1 MRVALDT
8 NILAYAEGVGDAI
21 RCDAARSLI
30 ERLPSGRVLL
40 PAQTLGELVRVIT
53 AKKGLPASSAKELIL
68 GWADAFEVADST
80 WTSFQS
86 ALDLVA
92 DHQLQ
97 IWDALIMAVAADN
110 HCRFLL
116 TEDLQ
121 AGFTWRGVTVINPF
135 TQTDHPQLQSLL
147 S

>member
-8 NILAYAEGVGDAI
+8 NILAYAEGVGDAV
-21 RCDAARSLI
+21 RCEAARLLI
-30 ERLPSGRVLL
+30 ERLPSGKVIL
-40 PAQTLGELVRVIT
+40 PAQTLGELFRVIT
-53 AKKGLPASSAKELIL
+53 AKKGLPAPSARELIL

-80 WTSFQS
+80 WTSFQA

-97 IWDALIMAVAADN
+97 NWDALIMAVAADN

-121 AGFTWRGVTVINPF
+121 SGFIWRGVTVINPF
-135 TQTDHPQLQSLL
+135 TQSENPQLVSLL

>member
-8 NILAYAEGVGDAI
+8 NILAYAEGVGDAV
-21 RCDAARSLI
+21 RCEAARLLI
-30 ERLPSGRVLL
+30 ERLPSGKVIL
-40 PAQTLGELVRVIT
+40 PAQTLGELFRVIT
-53 AKKGLPASSAKELIL
+53 AKKGLPAPSARELIL

-80 WTSFQS
+80 WTSFQA

-97 IWDALIMAVAADN
+97 NWDALIMAVAADN

-121 AGFTWRGVTVINPF
+121 SGFIWRGVTVINPF
-135 TQTDHPQLQSLL
+135 TQSKNPQLVSLL

>member
-1 MRVALDT
+1 MPR
-8 NILAYAEGVGDAI
+8 GVGDSV
-21 RCDAARSLI
+21 RCNAAQSLI
-30 ERLPSGRVLL
+30 ERLPAGKVVL
-40 PAQTLGELVRVIT
+40 PAQTLGELFRVIT
-53 AKKGLPASSAKELIL
+53 ARKGLSAPFARDLIL
-68 GWADAFEVADST
+68 GWADVFEVADST

-121 AGFTWRGVTVINPF
+121 SGFTWRGVTVMNPF
-135 TQTDHPQLQSLL
+135 TQIDHPQLVGLL
-147 S
+147 N

>member
-1 MRVALDT
+1 MRAALDT
-8 NILAYAEGVGDAI
+8 NILAYAEGVGDAV

-30 ERLPSGRVLL
+30 ERLPAGKVLL
-40 PAQTLGELVRVIT
+40 PAQTLGELFRVIT
-53 AKKGLPASSAKELIL
+53 AKKGLSAPSARELIL
-68 GWADAFEVADST
+68 GWGDAFEVADST
-80 WTSFQS
+80 WGSFQA

-121 AGFTWRGVTVINPF
+121 SGFTWRGVTIINPF
-135 TQTDHPQLQSLL
+135 TQTDHPHLVSML